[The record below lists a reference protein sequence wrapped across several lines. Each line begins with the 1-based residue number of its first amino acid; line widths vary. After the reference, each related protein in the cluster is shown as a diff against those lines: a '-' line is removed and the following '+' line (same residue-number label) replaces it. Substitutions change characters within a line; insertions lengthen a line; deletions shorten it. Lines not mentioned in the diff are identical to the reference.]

1 VCTVLLTLYLLDS
14 RPLAETLA
22 IFFNQRS
29 RVLSTIASK
38 VDAASPTKPRSG
50 LSRQGSVGKA
60 HTEHKDIRQSI
71 EACLDIITRTVNA
84 ARTIFQGQETGTSLM
99 ANVLKNIQPTA
110 NPAGLNALPP
120 ELRLSTQLLLSS
132 LPSSSHFL
140 LLPQTIKSYKPY
152 VDLSSTSST
161 VPPSV
166 LTQRLQD
173 WFQKSS
179 AEFSQALHTW
189 FSKVDG
195 MKEMWKLRNLTRKWL
210 FDADGLLED
219 ERRHVHQIVDDACR
233 ERLTSIWT
241 AALRNARS
249 GFEQELKTALG
260 VTLRQPGASGR
271 WIQML
276 LQIVIFGS
284 NSLLGLLVTE
294 FQLTAPPPPLQSTV
308 QLGPAQAN
316 ASLKRY
322 KAALRRQV
330 DGRTPLLE
338 KTLSSL
344 EVCSEA
350 LYKDLRSL
358 KSHDDETE

>member
-1 VCTVLLTLYLLDS
+1 MCTILLTLYLLDS

-29 RVLSTIASK
+29 RVLSTTASK
-38 VDAASPTKPRSG
+38 VDAASPAKPRSG

-60 HTEHKDIRQSI
+60 HAEHKDIRQSI
-71 EACLDIITRTVNA
+71 EACLDIITRTANA
-84 ARTIFQGQETGTSLM
+84 ARAIFQGHETGKSLM
-99 ANVLKNIQPTA
+99 TNVLENIQPTA
-110 NPAGLNALPP
+110 NPAGLNTLPP

-152 VDLSSTSST
+152 VDLSSTSSA

-173 WFQKSS
+173 WFQKSCT
-179 AEFSQALHTW
+179 EFSQALNTW
-189 FSKVDG
+189 FSKIDG

-210 FDADGLLED
+210 FDADGLLEN
-219 ERRHVHQIVDDACR
+219 ERRHLHRIVDDACR

-271 WIQML
+271 WIRTL
-276 LQIVIFGS
+276 TDRHFGLKLTPRFTRYGVPARCS
-284 NSLLGLLVTE
+284 STALTIHRSVRSSSGQCLVEKVQGSSPAPGWWENALVGEGTVFLGGL
-294 FQLTAPPPPLQSTV
+294 F
-308 QLGPAQAN
+308 
-316 ASLKRY
+316 
-322 KAALRRQV
+322 
-330 DGRTPLLE
+330 
-338 KTLSSL
+338 
-344 EVCSEA
+344 
-350 LYKDLRSL
+350 
-358 KSHDDETE
+358 